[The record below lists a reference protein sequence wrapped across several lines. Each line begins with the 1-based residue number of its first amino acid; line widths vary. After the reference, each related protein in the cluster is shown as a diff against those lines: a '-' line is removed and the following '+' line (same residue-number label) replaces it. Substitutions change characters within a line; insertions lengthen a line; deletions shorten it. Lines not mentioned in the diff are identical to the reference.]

1 MPDKS
6 IKRFGDTIQIHELV
20 PGNYYLIFSKEK
32 RSPILRLNG
41 RFKYLGK
48 SKTER
53 LFIEQSG
60 KASFFMDDRYE
71 TKDYTIYYVMP
82 PTVEQQKFKDMEE
95 ILKAIYLRGSN
106 SFVNS
111 DSNSFV
117 NSNSNSSVN
126 NSPGDRRRKTL
137 RKKHTR
143 GTRKSIGSPN

>member
-1 MPDKS
+1 
-6 IKRFGDTIQIHELV
+6 
-20 PGNYYLIFSKEK
+20 
-32 RSPILRLNG
+32 
-41 RFKYLGK
+41 
-48 SKTER
+48 
-53 LFIEQSG
+53 
-60 KASFFMDDRYE
+60 MDDRYE
-71 TKDYTIYYVMP
+71 TKDYTIYYVVP
-82 PTVEQQKFKDMEE
+82 PIVEQQKFKDMEE

>member
-6 IKRFGDTIQIHELV
+6 IKDFGDIIKIRDLV

-32 RSPILRLNG
+32 RSPILRVNG

-48 SKTER
+48 ISKTER

-60 KASFFMDDRYE
+60 KASFIMNDRYE
-71 TKDYTIYYVMP
+71 TKDYTIHYVVP
-82 PTVEQQKFKDMEE
+82 PTVEQQRFKDMEE
-95 ILKAIYLRGSN
+95 IVKARFLRGSN

-111 DSNSFV
+111 DSNSSV
-117 NSNSNSSVN
+117 NSRF
-126 NSPGDRRRKTL
+126 GGRRRKTL
-137 RKKHTR
+137 RKTRKR